1 MAAACRFFA
10 AGVDAL
16 QGVSHPYGS
25 TPTAERMEVDR
36 MTVEVRAL
44 LIVTAEDDY
53 SADQVFSLIRHAGH
67 VYPPS
72 TVQVVEQSRELV
84 DE

>member
-1 MAAACRFFA
+1 
-10 AGVDAL
+10 
-16 QGVSHPYGS
+16 
-25 TPTAERMEVDR
+25 